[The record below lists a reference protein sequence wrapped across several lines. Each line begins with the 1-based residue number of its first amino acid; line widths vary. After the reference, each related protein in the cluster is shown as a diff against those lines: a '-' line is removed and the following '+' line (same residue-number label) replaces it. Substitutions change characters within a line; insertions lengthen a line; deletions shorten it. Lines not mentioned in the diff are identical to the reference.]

1 MGLFSKKQV
10 VRTEEFCGQ
19 LYDYWLSLL
28 DPNSPNASATGQV
41 LQIIEKEDPRFS
53 GIPVNDYIRE
63 IVTFQFEAFSH
74 VWQWRF
80 DAVRKPFPKPVRAQG
95 EFTKH
100 YLAVKGMEEIW
111 EGMLTYN
118 QVIPAVNTTYQDPEG
133 AVARFG
139 GNMANQIRIQAWKQL
154 QDLGCDNLV
163 AGRLAN
169 RVGDLRPWTRRD
181 QELQKQLAVAFAGR
195 LKPEIARG
203 PLESLKL
210 VVSRTYDDFVE
221 MTKNLKIVD

>member
-1 MGLFSKKQV
+1 MNFFHDHGTIALVGLAIFPRLTLLIGSFATGGFLWWLGWLIAPHLLV
-10 VRTEEFCGQ
+10 AI
-19 LYDYWLSLL
+19 LSL
-28 DPNSPNASATGQV
+28 PYWHS
-41 LQIIEKEDPRFS
+41 
-53 GIPVNDYIRE
+53 
-63 IVTFQFEAFSH
+63 
-74 VWQWRF
+74 
-80 DAVRKPFPKPVRAQG
+80 AVRKPFPKPVRAQG

-118 QVIPAVNTTYQDPEG
+118 QVIPAVNTTYQDPED